1 MKLRHHFR
9 DLQEWSDQG
18 LTIKS
23 TSSNCAVKL
32 FDSALT
38 QVLLLVIEKK
48 LWKFKFILYI
58 NHIYIVC
65 WMV

>member
-9 DLQEWSDQG
+9 DLQEWNNQG

-23 TSSNCAVKL
+23 TSSDCAVKL

-38 QVLLLVIEKK
+38 QVFYTDNNNRKD
-48 LWKFKFILYI
+48 
-58 NHIYIVC
+58 
-65 WMV
+65 

>member
-9 DLQEWSDQG
+9 DLQEWNNQG

-23 TSSNCAVKL
+23 TSSDCAVKL

-38 QVLLLVIEKK
+38 QV
-48 LWKFKFILYI
+48 FYTD
-58 NHIYIVC
+58 NND
-65 WMV
+65 